1 MFLHSSCQHSLECS
15 RHGDGGCKEGT
26 PLGVASTLACGFFPF
41 ITFIP
46 CKLRSKR
53 SQLSSHQ
60 SLEPL
65 PQEIQI
71 AIILDLRM
79 ASERV
84 LRQGLL
90 YGKLPGM
97 RDVSSC
103 VCVCVYTVCTLLQSI
118 PYTDTH
124 TILIICRLVTVGH
137 VPALSLV
144 QSCFYQSVPLKQL
157 TVSDGSVSNNINTT
171 LD

>member
-1 MFLHSSCQHSLECS
+1 
-15 RHGDGGCKEGT
+15 
-26 PLGVASTLACGFFPF
+26 
-41 ITFIP
+41 
-46 CKLRSKR
+46 
-53 SQLSSHQ
+53 
-60 SLEPL
+60 
-65 PQEIQI
+65 
-71 AIILDLRM
+71 M

-144 QSCFYQSVPLKQL
+144 QSCFY
-157 TVSDGSVSNNINTT
+157 
-171 LD
+171 